1 MTDDYSR
8 GQANLL
14 AVGVAL
20 VVLTGVVAF
29 GLFVA
34 DGALDGATRDPGERA
49 TAVGVADRLV
59 APDGPVAVRAN
70 VVNGSALAEL
80 DAAALAAAV
89 PASEAADVRVALDG
103 ETVAS
108 RGTPAGGT
116 TVRRVVLVANR
127 TERTIQPAF
136 ATGGT
141 NAVTLPRRTDRIRLT
156 VDPPNGTTVRTVRV
170 NGRVVLHDPD
180 GIDGTLTVPV
190 SRYETATVRVNAT
203 GPLPAGSLDLA
214 FYPETTRKAV
224 LAVTV
229 DD

>member
-1 MTDDYSR
+1 VTPDHGR
-8 GQANLL
+8 GQASLL

-59 APDGPVAVRAN
+59 AADGPLATRAN
-70 VVNGSALAEL
+70 VLNESALARL
-80 DAAALAAAV
+80 DGDALATAV
-89 PASEAADVRVALDG
+89 PATADADVRVALDG
-103 ETVAS
+103 ATVAE
-108 RGTPAGGT
+108 RGTVDGGT
-116 TVRRVVLVANR
+116 TVRRVVLVADR
-127 TERTIQPAF
+127 SERTLEPSF
-136 ATGGT
+136 ATGGEH
-141 NAVTLPRRTDRIRLT
+141 AVTLPRRTDRIRLT
-156 VDPPNGTTVRTVRV
+156 VTPPNGTTVRTVRV

-203 GPLPAGSLDLA
+203 GPLPAGSLRLG